1 MVLGLVVTGGA
12 FTVFSGSKR
21 TAALNATLTEL
32 QESARFALD
41 SIVRDVRMAG
51 FQGCVDINT
60 ATATVRG
67 DGAPTADLFDSAL
80 TASRVTASGAWA
92 PPPPAGFVPPAA
104 PAAGVPVPGTQAL
117 SIQFGSPETH
127 RILKMGSAQA
137 PITLMNATAAEAGF
151 ATGDFAIVSN
161 CQSADL
167 VRVTGTADAS
177 IAHEPSG
184 NGGDG
189 RVTAAY
195 GEAAIDADGDGLA
208 DDRTRSRVMR
218 FEANVYFVGDT
229 GRTDAA
235 GAPVLALYRQ
245 TLPYTRPPIEMVEGV
260 SNLQVRLGFRDPG
273 AGAALAFARP
283 GAGALP
289 AGRVEVVELGLLIES
304 FDPVLE
310 PGAPARGYALAG
322 RPVVAGAARGAGTYP
337 DDRRLRLAFNA
348 SVSIRNRR

>member
-21 TAALNATLTEL
+21 TAALNARLTEL

-127 RILKMGSAQA
+127 RILKMDSAQA

-195 GEAAIDADGDGLA
+195 GEAALDADGVPT
-208 DDRTRSRVMR
+208 DRTRSRVMR